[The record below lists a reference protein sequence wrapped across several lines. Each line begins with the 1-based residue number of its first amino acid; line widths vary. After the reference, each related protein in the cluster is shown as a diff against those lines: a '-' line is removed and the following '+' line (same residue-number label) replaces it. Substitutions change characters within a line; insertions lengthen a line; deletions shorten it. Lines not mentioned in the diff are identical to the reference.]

1 MEHLIIEDSGNAQCT
16 FSTSVVLRHAVPP
29 LKKNYRLGNNYSN
42 NEDNVNGVQ
51 QAGGMRQGKPAGL
64 QGQRS
69 CHGNFG
75 KLVRKVGNAVT
86 FPICIMPKNQILSFD

>member
-1 MEHLIIEDSGNAQCT
+1 MTGPIRITENSKASIQVNHS
-16 FSTSVVLRHAVPP
+16 
-29 LKKNYRLGNNYSN
+29 KNG
-42 NEDNVNGVQ
+42 EKIKGVQ
-51 QAGGMRQGKPAGL
+51 RAGGMRQGKPAGL

-86 FPICIMPKNQILSFD
+86 FPIHIMPKNQSLSFD